1 MDTPIRKLCVNC
13 RFYLPGTKVDYDR
26 CCHIDCSTV
35 EPVRGTWT
43 FGYCNLKREYGP
55 CSPEGKLFI
64 SKEILE
70 PKEEDHV

>member
-13 RFYLPGTKVDYDR
+13 RFYLPGTKAEYDR
-26 CCHIDCSTV
+26 CSHLDCSTV
-35 EPVRGTWT
+35 EPVRGSWT
-43 FGYCNLKREYGP
+43 LGF
-55 CSPEGKLFI
+55 CSIERIHRCGPEGKLFI